1 MCSKLTNS
9 VFAKFLEHF
18 GLATQSDSFFT
29 VESESDLIVPDIA
42 NPINLTGMSQIREIN
57 GFELD
62 ITTQSI
68 KNISGRTLTMVG
80 DMAVQF
86 EQTGSQQTEFY
97 IYSEYSSDG
106 ITWTFNQN
114 SLREVAVVKTGID
127 YLSIP
132 SLNIGDWED
141 GGYIRF
147 VFAKDG
153 NGGVLIESTVK
164 TIGGVNMSGHS
175 FIWNMRERQ
184 N

>member
-1 MCSKLTNS
+1 MCNLPPLSWLEKSIAKLGIST
-9 VFAKFLEHF
+9 K
-18 GLATQSDSFFT
+18 SDSFFT
-29 VESESDLIVPDIA
+29 VESESQLQVPDIA
-42 NPINLTGMSQIREIN
+42 NPINLTGMNIIREIN

-62 ITTQSI
+62 VTTQSI

-86 EQTGSQQTEFY
+86 EQTGSQQAEFY
-97 IYSEYSSDG
+97 VYSEYSNDG

-147 VFAKDG
+147 MFAKEG
-153 NGGVLIESTVK
+153 NGGVLIESPVK
-164 TIGGVNMSGHS
+164 TIGGVVMDGHS

-184 N
+184 K